1 MAEQYSMQ
9 AENLMKSAVEEYK
22 EIVKEV
28 KATDANLTIIRNIRV
43 SIQGKPRRLVDI
55 ADLKKTE
62 DVHKI
67 QLLVFNTDHI
77 ELLTEQID
85 ELNFSYD
92 VDGQFINIT
101 VPDPTN
107 KQLMEVVDDLN
118 RKKNSAMGRLTKAKS
133 EATSRARTA
142 VENEFITQGVASAAS
157 RKCDEYYQNYGDQIS
172 EMTLEKFSIINF
184 YERRA
189 RRILP
194 PLYLMIIIVIP
205 LLYHYYTIP
214 I

>member
-85 ELNFSYD
+85 ELSFSYD

-101 VPDPTN
+101 VPDPSY

-133 EATSRARTA
+133 EATTRARTA

-172 EMTLEKFSIINF
+172 AMTLDKIKDILGSEFFEKYKNEELDF
-184 YERRA
+184 A
-189 RRILP
+189 
-194 PLYLMIIIVIP
+194 
-205 LLYHYYTIP
+205 
-214 I
+214 

>member
-101 VPDPTN
+101 VPDPTY

-118 RKKNSAMGRLTKAKS
+118 RKKNSAMGKLTKAKS

-142 VENEFITQGVASAAS
+142 VENEFITQGVATAVS
-157 RKCDEYYQNYGDQIS
+157 RKCASLHEEYSEIVT
-172 EMTLEKFSIINF
+172 EMTMEKIKQ
-184 YERRA
+184 
-189 RRILP
+189 ILGNEYFEKYKTEE
-194 PLYLMIIIVIP
+194 LDFL
-205 LLYHYYTIP
+205 
-214 I
+214 

>member
-101 VPDPTN
+101 VPDPTY

-142 VENEFITQGVASAAS
+142 VENEFITQGVSSAAS
-157 RKCDEYYQNYGDQIS
+157 RKCYEYYQNYGDQIS
-172 EMTLEKFSIINF
+172 EMTLEKIKD
-184 YERRA
+184 
-189 RRILP
+189 ILGP
-194 PLYLMIIIVIP
+194 EFFEKYKTEELDFA
-205 LLYHYYTIP
+205 
-214 I
+214 

>member
-101 VPDPTN
+101 VPDPTY

-172 EMTLEKFSIINF
+172 EMTLEKIKD
-184 YERRA
+184 
-189 RRILP
+189 ILGAEFFEKYKTEE
-194 PLYLMIIIVIP
+194 LDFA
-205 LLYHYYTIP
+205 
-214 I
+214 

>member
-28 KATDANLTIIRNIRV
+28 KATDANLTIIRNIRIN
-43 SIQGKPRRLVDI
+43 IQGKPRRLVDI
-55 ADLKKTE
+55 ADLKKTD
-62 DVHKI
+62 DVHKL

-77 ELLTEQID
+77 ELLTDQID
-85 ELNFSYD
+85 ELKFSYEI
-92 VDGQFINIT
+92 DGQFINIT
-101 VPDPTN
+101 VPDPTY

-133 EATSRARTA
+133 EATTRARTA

-157 RKCDEYYQNYGDQIS
+157 RKCDEYYQNYGDQIA
-172 EMTLEKFSIINF
+172 EMTLEKIKN
-184 YERRA
+184 
-189 RRILP
+189 ILGP
-194 PLYLMIIIVIP
+194 EFFEKYKSEELDFA
-205 LLYHYYTIP
+205 
-214 I
+214 

>member
-101 VPDPTN
+101 VPDPTY

-172 EMTLEKFSIINF
+172 EMTLEKIKD
-184 YERRA
+184 
-189 RRILP
+189 ILGP
-194 PLYLMIIIVIP
+194 EFFEKYK
-205 LLYHYYTIP
+205 T
-214 I
+214 